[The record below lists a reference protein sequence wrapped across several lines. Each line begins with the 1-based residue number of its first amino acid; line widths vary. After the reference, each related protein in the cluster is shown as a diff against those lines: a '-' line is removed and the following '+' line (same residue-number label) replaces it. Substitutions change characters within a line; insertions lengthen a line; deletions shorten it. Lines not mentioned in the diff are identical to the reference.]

1 MIRCVA
7 LSARAGAF
15 RLREVSLTVPAGA
28 YAVLTGA
35 TGAGKTTLLEAIAGA
50 LRADAGEIY
59 LNGADVTREPPE
71 TRRVGFVYQHGYL
84 FPHLS
89 VRENAA
95 FGARTARAA
104 READVLLERFGI
116 AALAQRGVNALSGGE
131 RQIVALAR
139 ALASQ
144 PRTLLLDEPFGA
156 LDRSRRAS
164 VRAALRDVLRDVQRE
179 RALTTLH
186 VTHDGAEAEEMGEM
200 QLEMAEGTV
209 VT

>member
-7 LSARAGAF
+7 LSARSGPF
-15 RLREVSLTVPAGA
+15 RLRDVSLTVPAGA

-35 TGAGKTTLLEAIAGA
+35 TGAGKTTLLEVIAGA
-50 LRADAGEIY
+50 LSADRGEIH

-71 TRRVGFVYQHGYL
+71 TRGVGFVYQHGYL

-89 VRENAA
+89 VRENVA
-95 FGARTARAA
+95 FGARSARD
-104 READVLLERFGI
+104 ADVLLERFGI
-116 AALAQRGVNALSGGE
+116 ATLAGRGVSALSGGE

-156 LDRSRRAS
+156 LDRGLRAS
-164 VRAALRDVLRDVQRE
+164 VRAALREMLCEVQRE

-186 VTHDGAEAEEMGEM
+186 VTHDDFEAQAIGELR
-200 QLEMAEGTV
+200 LEMVDGTV
-209 VT
+209 VS